1 MKRVLLIATLLF
13 ALISCGGAKAVSGNP
28 HLSLI
33 DDNTVVDNRTKV
45 VYYSYYVYAGRG
57 LSPMYCD
64 DGTIM
69 TLDKYKKLKP

>member
-1 MKRVLLIATLLF
+1 MAQKLF
-13 ALISCGGAKAVSGNP
+13 RGNP
-28 HLSLI
+28 HLSLV
-33 DDNTVVDNRTKV
+33 DDYTVVDNRTKV
-45 VYYSYYVYAGRG
+45 VYYVYAGRG